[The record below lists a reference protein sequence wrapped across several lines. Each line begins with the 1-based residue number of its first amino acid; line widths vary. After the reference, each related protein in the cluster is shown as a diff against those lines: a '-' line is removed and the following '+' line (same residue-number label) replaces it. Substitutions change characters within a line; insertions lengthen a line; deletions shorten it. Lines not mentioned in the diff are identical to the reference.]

1 MPPAVMK
8 KVNYLLRRFKNVEW
22 SGPAWYRVL
31 KKDGDGFP
39 TKVRLEHFIP
49 IHLGDGTSTELDG
62 EELGKVLPKVYKKK
76 PELGKC
82 FMGLIH
88 SHHTM
93 GAFFSGT
100 DKEAIY
106 QESSKEGLYFSTV
119 VASEKDKVVTA
130 VGYKDQY
137 GFPQMR
143 EGEVSNLLKEKSE
156 PEWRYEADKIEK
168 KRKEEKK
175 TTWGGHGMGYNLNSY
190 YDRYNQ
196 ATMFGGHEPKEP
208 ETKIAAVEED
218 TVKIIGAGVEVSK
231 EQDKVDEQIAEQ
243 YNKLESNEITEDEFV
258 KSVRDID
265 PTVEPHWYIDQGWIK

>member
-1 MPPAVMK
+1 MRNQTTSTDVETATGFRLLMPPAVMK

-22 SGPAWYRVL
+22 SGPAWYRIL

-39 TKVRLEHFIP
+39 TKVRLEHFTP

-62 EELGKVLPKVYKKK
+62 EELGKLLPKVYKKK

-100 DKEAIY
+100 DKEAIH

-119 VASEKDKVVTA
+119 VASEKEKCVTA

-137 GFPQMR
+137 GFSQMI

-168 KRKEEKK
+168 KRKEAAEKRQERVK
-175 TTWGGHGMGYNLNSY
+175 ARNEKSA
-190 YDRYNQ
+190 DKKR
-196 ATMFGGHEPKEP
+196 
-208 ETKIAAVEED
+208 IADA
-218 TVKIIGAGVEVSK
+218 
-231 EQDKVDEQIAEQ
+231 
-243 YNKLESNEITEDEFV
+243 NKLIREAKAQERKTQRAKKKAADD
-258 KSVRDID
+258 KARDLAAAERRRPARRRKQD
-265 PTVEPHWYIDQGWIK
+265 RDSRAQKVVEGALDTFDF

>member
-22 SGPAWYRVL
+22 SGPAWYRIL

-39 TKVRLEHFIP
+39 TKVRLEHFKA

-62 EELGKVLPKVYKKK
+62 EELGKILPKVYKKK

-119 VASEKDKVVTA
+119 VASEKDKYVTA

-137 GFPQMR
+137 GFSQMI

-175 TTWGGHGMGYNLNSY
+175 TTWGGHGVGYNLHNY
-190 YDRYNQ
+190 YDRYGQ
-196 ATMFGGHEPKEP
+196 GSMFGAHEP
-208 ETKIAAVEED
+208 ETKIAAVEKD
-218 TVKIIGAGVEVSK
+218 AVKIIGAGVEVSK

-258 KSVRDID
+258 KSVREID